1 VSFGLDGMDRALL
14 PHVGPHPGTFIEAG
28 AYDGL
33 TQSNTALLEFSY
45 GWRGLLV
52 EPVPEL
58 AERCAANRP
67 ASVVEQ
73 AALVPPDHEGEHIS
87 MTYCNRSSIV
97 QGARGGPDEDAAW
110 IETCR
115 ALPDQRDIEP
125 RRLTVRART
134 LSSILDERGI
144 GRIDLLSLDLEG
156 YEAPALRGLDLERH
170 RPRLLLVEISNDRDA
185 VESVIEPWYAAIA
198 ELSDHRDEEPG
209 WYDVLYRLRDR
220 KVAR

>member
-1 VSFGLDGMDRALL
+1 MSFALDGMDTALL
-14 PHVGPHPGTFIEAG
+14 SHIAQHPGVFIEAG

-67 ASVVEQ
+67 GSVVEQ
-73 AALVPPDHEGEHIS
+73 AALVPPDHEGDLVS

-97 QGARGGPDEDAAW
+97 HGARGGPDEDAAW

-115 ALPDQRDIEP
+115 ALPDQRGIEP
-125 RRLTVRART
+125 RHLTVPART
-134 LSSILDERGI
+134 LSSIVEKHRI
-144 GRIDLLSLDLEG
+144 SRIDLVSLDLEG
-156 YEAPALRGLDLERH
+156 YEAPALRGLDFERH

-185 VESVIEPWYAAIA
+185 VESVLEPWYDAIA
-198 ELSDHRDEEPG
+198 ELSDHRDQEPA
-209 WYDVLYRLRDR
+209 WYDVLYR
-220 KVAR
+220 AR